1 MFELLLLVVVANS
14 APVVARHLLGDRWAR
29 PIDGGRVL
37 ADGRP
42 LLGTSKTWRG
52 LASAALACALAAPVL
67 GVEVHH
73 GAAAGALTMAGDLAA
88 SFAKRRRGYPASAHA
103 PVLDTVPEALLPALA
118 LARPFALG
126 WWEVPLLVVI
136 FHFTVRFTSPV
147 LYRLHLR
154 RHPW

>member
-1 MFELLLLVVVANS
+1 MLELLLLVIIANS
-14 APVVARHLLGDRWAR
+14 APVLARHLCGERAAW

-37 ADGRP
+37 ADGQP

-52 LASAALACALAAPVL
+52 LASAVLACALVAPLL
-67 GVEVHH
+67 GIGMAL

-88 SFAKRRRGYPASAHA
+88 SFAKRRRGYPASGHA
-103 PVLDTVPEALLPALA
+103 PVLDTVPEALLPAAA
-118 LARPFALG
+118 LAEPFVLA
-126 WWEVPLLVVI
+126 WWEVPLLVAL
-136 FHFTVRFTSPV
+136 FHLTVRCASPL